1 MNLPDNAL
9 EMAAEDLGTCVL
21 QEIRRDCRRNKSGF
35 HFGNYVGQLEVTN
48 PELFLA
54 VSEAWAWL
62 LREGL
67 VVPSSSSG
75 WYVPSRR
82 ARTISSHDDM
92 QAFVRARLLPRAQLH
107 EAVVTA
113 ASALFTKGQYD
124 TAVFAAFKEVEIAV
138 RDTASLPPGLVGE
151 KLMRRAFD
159 PSTGAL
165 TEPSEEDSERSALGH
180 LFAGA
185 SGRYR
190 NSTGHR
196 RVDISAEEA
205 VELLVLASHLLRIVG
220 SRSSKAPPL
229 P

>member
-1 MNLPDNAL
+1 MNLGLPDGAL
-9 EMAAEDLGTCVL
+9 DMVPEDLAMVVL
-21 QEIRRDCRRNKSGF
+21 RQVQRQCSEARSGF
-35 HFGNYVGQLEVTN
+35 HFGNYVGGRLEEEN

-67 VVPSSSSG
+67 VVRRFSEG
-75 WYVPSRR
+75 WYAPSRR
-82 ARTISSHDDM
+82 GRAIHSREDM
-92 QAFVRARLLPRAQLH
+92 QAFVRARLFPRAQLH
-107 EAVVTA
+107 PLVVDSS
-113 ASALFTKGQYD
+113 SALFTKGQYD

-138 RDTASLPPGLVGE
+138 RDKAKLPTGLVGE

-159 PSTGAL
+159 GAGPLADST
-165 TEPSEEDSERSALGH
+165 EEESERLALAH

-196 RVDISAEEA
+196 RVDIAAEEA
-205 VELLVLASHLLRIVG
+205 VELLVLASHYASH
-220 SRSSKAPPL
+220 SRL
-229 P
+229 